1 MIGGVE
7 MFCGMFIFRGIAAAH
22 MSAGQAEAQVHPTV
36 ANLYT
41 LFAALGLWLHAANL
55 IEMGTLI
62 GHGFL
67 LQNQSAA

>member
-36 ANLYT
+36 ANL
-41 LFAALGLWLHAANL
+41 
-55 IEMGTLI
+55 
-62 GHGFL
+62 
-67 LQNQSAA
+67 